1 MNSAYVTRK
10 EIARDLGIDPKT
22 LRRRLRESGILPG
35 KGLIPAEKVKE
46 IKRKI
51 FEDIDLTSQGALIDT
66 EILAKAKS
74 KGYTITEVG
83 VNHYPRTAGSQ
94 TGAKMSVIVKAFKEL
109 YRLRNSLN
117 NILIILL

>member
-46 IKRKI
+46 IKIRLKVETQNQYDRVI
-51 FEDIDLTSQGALIDT
+51 NEPADENFNKFDRSIPDSQ
-66 EILAKAKS
+66 
-74 KGYTITEVG
+74 
-83 VNHYPRTAGSQ
+83 
-94 TGAKMSVIVKAFKEL
+94 
-109 YRLRNSLN
+109 
-117 NILIILL
+117 